1 MDFVIL
7 ICHFWAVHCTNQVRV
22 LISSSNKASAD
33 ENVPK
38 LLACMEHHLGCV
50 NCIRWSG
57 SGTFLA
63 SGGDDKLVSLTLH
76 WFIL

>member
-1 MDFVIL
+1 MIKKLSNVGRIL
-7 ICHFWAVHCTNQVRV
+7 TN
-22 LISSSNKASAD
+22 LPFLKASSD

-38 LLACMEHHLGCV
+38 LLAMMEHHLGCV

-63 SGGDDKLVSLTLH
+63 SGGDDKLVSLT
-76 WFIL
+76 

>member
-1 MDFVIL
+1 MIL
-7 ICHFWAVHCTNQVRV
+7 NRSENVPILKN
-22 LISSSNKASAD
+22 LPYIKASTD

-38 LLACMEHHLGCV
+38 LLAMMEHHLGCV

-63 SGGDDKLVSLTLH
+63 SGGDDKLVSL
-76 WFIL
+76 I

>member
-1 MDFVIL
+1 MDVQFQI
-7 ICHFWAVHCTNQVRV
+7 ICPH
-22 LISSSNKASAD
+22 LKASND

-38 LLACMEHHLGCV
+38 LLAMMEHHLGCV

-63 SGGDDKLVSLTLH
+63 SGGDDKLVSFNIVINETPRLED
-76 WFIL
+76 F

>member
-1 MDFVIL
+1 MIKKLSNVGRIL
-7 ICHFWAVHCTNQVRV
+7 KNLPF
-22 LISSSNKASAD
+22 LKASSD

-38 LLACMEHHLGCV
+38 LLAMMEHHLGCV

-63 SGGDDKLVSLTLH
+63 SGGDDKLVSLT
-76 WFIL
+76 